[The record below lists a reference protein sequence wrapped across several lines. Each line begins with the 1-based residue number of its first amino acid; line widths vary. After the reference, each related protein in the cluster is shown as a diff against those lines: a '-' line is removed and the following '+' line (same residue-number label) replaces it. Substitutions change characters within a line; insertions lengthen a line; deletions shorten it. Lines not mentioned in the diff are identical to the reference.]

1 MLAGGEVEAQLLVP
15 WQGVGERSYTCG
27 GGGHW
32 GEAGASGQPAEVG
45 LGPGGEPGMP
55 GGR

>member
-1 MLAGGEVEAQLLVP
+1 MLAGGEVEAQLLVL
-15 WQGVGERSYTCG
+15 WQGVGERSCTCG